1 MGRVYRAYDSS
12 LGRSVAIKVL
22 PAQVVHDRQRL
33 ERFIREARTASALN
47 HPNVVTIYE
56 IGSHGETHFIAMELL
71 EGETLRERISRAKI
85 DLKRMI
91 DIVAQVA
98 DGIAAAH
105 SAGIVHRDLKPEN
118 IIITLGGFAKVLDF
132 GLAKLRSDAAPA
144 SESDRTDALLT
155 AAGVVVG
162 TAGYMSPEQ
171 AQGKPADHRSD
182 IFALGCILYELVTQR
197 RAFRGESSVETLHAI
212 IHGDPTPLRDVAPD
226 SPVELQ
232 RIIHKCL
239 AKDPDARYQ
248 SAKDLAIDLRSVGRE
263 MDSQPQRPAA
273 ITAVRQTQSVWI
285 GALLVAIVIA
295 VIVIALRRNESAKPA
310 PALSAQITSKS
321 GSTGGIRTLAVLPFR
336 LLDARTDDQFLAIGM
351 ADAVI
356 TRVAQVHSLIV
367 RPTSSV
373 LKYAGAPTDPLIAG
387 REQGAESVVDGR
399 VQHVGNRIRVSVQL
413 LRVVD
418 GSSIWAD
425 HFDEPFSDVLAVQ
438 DAISERVARALV
450 ASLTREEHERLTRR
464 YTENVDA
471 YQLYLRG
478 RYFWERRTVDSIR
491 KSVRYYQ
498 QAIATDQ
505 AYALAYAGL
514 ADSYNMLGAFSVLAP
529 IEAYPKAK
537 AAAAK
542 ALEIDPTLAQAEIA
556 KSYASYLYDRDWETA
571 ERGFRH
577 ALDENPNYGPGH
589 QWYAVCLV
597 SRGRFDDARSEIR
610 RALEVDPTSLII
622 NAVVAWIDYLTH
634 DSEAAIAAA
643 KRAIEMDANFP
654 LTHMYLGEA
663 YASAGRYDDAAA
675 ELRKGGALQGRTNI
689 GYVGFVLC
697 RAHHFD
703 DARKVLLEIQ
713 ERSRREYISPYH
725 EALIH
730 LGLGDK
736 EKAIDLL
743 GRAADQHYP
752 WVIHYNVEPVLDSL
766 QNEKRFKLLLRRIG
780 LPDLSGRFGP
790 EKSRLR

>member
-1 MGRVYRAYDSS
+1 
-12 LGRSVAIKVL
+12 
-22 PAQVVHDRQRL
+22 
-33 ERFIREARTASALN
+33 
-47 HPNVVTIYE
+47 
-56 IGSHGETHFIAMELL
+56 
-71 EGETLRERISRAKI
+71 
-85 DLKRMI
+85 
-91 DIVAQVA
+91 
-98 DGIAAAH
+98 
-105 SAGIVHRDLKPEN
+105 
-118 IIITLGGFAKVLDF
+118 
-132 GLAKLRSDAAPA
+132 
-144 SESDRTDALLT
+144 
-155 AAGVVVG
+155 
-162 TAGYMSPEQ
+162 
-171 AQGKPADHRSD
+171 
-182 IFALGCILYELVTQR
+182 
-197 RAFRGESSVETLHAI
+197 
-212 IHGDPTPLRDVAPD
+212 
-226 SPVELQ
+226 
-232 RIIHKCL
+232 
-239 AKDPDARYQ
+239 
-248 SAKDLAIDLRSVGRE
+248 
-263 MDSQPQRPAA
+263 
-273 ITAVRQTQSVWI
+273 
-285 GALLVAIVIA
+285 
-295 VIVIALRRNESAKPA
+295 
-310 PALSAQITSKS
+310 
-321 GSTGGIRTLAVLPFR
+321 
-336 LLDARTDDQFLAIGM
+336 
-351 ADAVI
+351 
-356 TRVAQVHSLIV
+356 
-367 RPTSSV
+367 
-373 LKYAGAPTDPLIAG
+373 
-387 REQGAESVVDGR
+387 
-399 VQHVGNRIRVSVQL
+399 
-413 LRVVD
+413 
-418 GSSIWAD
+418 
-425 HFDEPFSDVLAVQ
+425 
-438 DAISERVARALV
+438 
-450 ASLTREEHERLTRR
+450 
-464 YTENVDA
+464 
-471 YQLYLRG
+471 
-478 RYFWERRTVDSIR
+478 
-491 KSVRYYQ
+491 
-498 QAIATDQ
+498 
-505 AYALAYAGL
+505 
-514 ADSYNMLGAFSVLAP
+514 MLGAFSVLAP

-622 NAVVAWIDYLTH
+622 NAVVAWIDYLSH

-697 RAHHFD
+697 RAHRFD